1 MIDVYEFL
9 FLIFD
14 YQEKCG
20 KTSETTGTVGNL
32 NCDENKCHC
41 YGDLCLVKKLADD
54 RCSNGKV
61 YRSGTPVCNKQWGK
75 QGGDVVC
82 KALGF
87 DGQESIKRETKR

>member
-1 MIDVYEFL
+1 MIDVYDFL

-20 KTSETTGTVGNL
+20 KTSKTTGTVGNL
-32 NCDENKCHC
+32 NCDKNKCHC
-41 YGDLCLVKKLADD
+41 YGDLCLVNGN
-54 RCSNGKV
+54 CSNGKV

-87 DGQESIKRETKR
+87 QESTKKERKR